1 MRKRKTFDVESF
13 KKFVNEQLER
23 TDDHATIGNFKSGLC
38 IALERVLH
46 DTGNYQGY
54 NILYWLE
61 KGCDEWEKNGKPQN
75 WGDKVFYV
83 LGTADS
89 KYKGCNYARRY
100 Y

>member
-1 MRKRKTFDVESF
+1 MSKRKTISVEAF

-23 TDDHATIGNFKSGLC
+23 TDDHANTGNFKSGLC

-46 DTGNYQGY
+46 DTGNYHGY
-54 NILYWLE
+54 NNLYWLE
-61 KGCDEWEKNGKPQN
+61 GGCSQWNANGQTEN
-75 WGDKVFYV
+75 WNDKKVYI

-89 KYKGCNYARRY
+89 KYKGSDYARRY

>member
-1 MRKRKTFDVESF
+1 MRKRKTIGVDEF

-23 TDDHATIGNFKSGLC
+23 TDDHATSGNFKSGLC

-46 DTGNYQGY
+46 DTGNYKGY
-54 NILYWLE
+54 NNLFWLE
-61 KGCDEWEKNGKPQN
+61 GGCEAWEKNGRTEVWDNK
-75 WGDKVFYV
+75 KLYI

-89 KYKGCNYARRY
+89 KYKGSDYARRY